1 LIRARWNA
9 EWKQHFLTPE
19 TMKATGTALL
29 GVIDWGI
36 GGISIARLVKSQL
49 GDVPLVY
56 LSDTGVTPY
65 GRMSRGELVARLNT
79 VIGFLR
85 SQGVTHLVIGCN
97 AASTVIP
104 FLSVADLKIEG
115 VIKSA
120 VRLTERLRPAR
131 LALIGGRRTVLSGV
145 YRRALADRGIQ
156 LTQRIAQPLSALVER
171 GDLSS
176 LELREQCRKILSP
189 IRNCSHLLLACT
201 HYPAITSALRQF
213 VSQKTVLL
221 DPARELTSAIAR
233 WKLPTGGTDT
243 FFTTGDPEKMKAAA
257 RAAFGFKIK
266 AARKIAL

>member
-1 LIRARWNA
+1 
-9 EWKQHFLTPE
+9 
-19 TMKATGTALL
+19 MKGTGKALL

-49 GDVPLVY
+49 GDVPLIY

-65 GRMSRGELVARLNT
+65 GRMSRGELVARLNS

-85 SQGVTHLVIGCN
+85 SKGVTHLVIGCN

-120 VRLTERLRPAR
+120 IRLTKRLRPAR

-145 YRRALADRGIQ
+145 YRRALSERGIRV
-156 LTQRIAQPLSALVER
+156 TQRIAQPLSALVER

-176 LELREQCRKILSP
+176 LELRGQCRRILSP

-201 HYPAITSALRQF
+201 HYPAITAAMREY
-213 VSQKTVLL
+213 VSNETVFI
-221 DPARELTSAIAR
+221 DPAKELTNAIAR

-243 FFTTGDPEKMKAAA
+243 FLTSGDPEKMEAAA
-257 RAAFGFKIK
+257 QAAFGFEFK
-266 AARKIAL
+266 AARKITV